1 MSTIFGGCH
10 GIPANIPET
19 KMQRIDDQKRT
30 RIIEIAG
37 RLFKE
42 RPFHEVRLEDV
53 AAEANI
59 GKGTIYVY
67 FKSKA
72 DLCISLFLEGMEKT
86 IAEVRARL
94 GANSLSPQQKIDRVL
109 RAILSFSELHPNFH
123 VMVRELSLTPQQC
136 LPLAQKRQELLG
148 VIEEVIRQ
156 EISLNHIC
164 DPHPELTARF
174 LLSSVREMTF
184 HPTPQV
190 DHDVFIDHIR
200 YILTNGIITRGIQ

>member
-1 MSTIFGGCH
+1 MSTFFGSRT
-10 GIPANIPET
+10 GIPANIPEMR
-19 KMQRIDDQKRT
+19 MQHIDEQKRI

-37 RLFKE
+37 RLFTE

-72 DLCISLFLEGMEKT
+72 DLCISLFIEGMERT

-94 GANSLSPQQKIDRVL
+94 DENGLSPQQKIDR
-109 RAILSFSELHPNFH
+109 ILHALLLFSELHPNFH
-123 VMVRELSLTPQQC
+123 SMVRELSLTPDQRR
-136 LPLAQKRQELLG
+136 PLREKRQELIG
-148 VIEEVIRQ
+148 VIEDAIRQ
-156 EISLNHIC
+156 EISQSHIN

-174 LLSSVREMTF
+174 LLACVREITF
-184 HPTPQV
+184 HTTPQV
-190 DHDVFIDHIR
+190 DRDVFINHIR
-200 YILTNGIITRGIQ
+200 YILTYGIITRGI